1 MNSEWFFLKEAHSLS
16 GLPNDNIP
24 EYIFWGRS
32 NVGKSSLINLLTK
45 KNLAKTSKTPGRTKS
60 LVFFQFKKQ
69 FRIVDFPG
77 YGFSYISE
85 KKVIKLDNLI
95 EGYLKNRENIK
106 KIFLLFD
113 SRHLIKP
120 IDRIILESLLEIQNN
135 EINFIFTKTD
145 KIRPLDQKK
154 LSENIESISKEFNKN
169 IFHTSIKES
178 NGIVLLKKFIHKSLD
193 TKIGQNF

>member
-145 KIRPLDQKK
+145 KIRPLDKKK
-154 LSENIESISKEFNKN
+154 LSENIESVSKEFNKN

>member
-1 MNSEWFFLKEAHSLS
+1 MNNEWFFLREAYSLS
-16 GLPNDNIP
+16 GLPMDDIP

-60 LVFFQFKKQ
+60 LVFFQFKKL

-77 YGFSYISE
+77 YGFSYIP
-85 KKVIKLDNLI
+85 KKKIIKLDDLI
-95 EGYLKNRENIK
+95 EGYLSKRANIK

-113 SRHLIKP
+113 ARHLIKP
-120 IDRIILESLLEIQNN
+120 IDKIIIDSLLEIQRK
-135 EINFIFTKTD
+135 EVNFIFTKID
-145 KIRPLDQKK
+145 KIKSFDKK
-154 LSENIESISKEFNKN
+154 KFSEKMESISREFNKK

-178 NGIVLLKKFIHKSLD
+178 NGIVLLRKFLYKQLD
-193 TKIGQNF
+193 IKVG